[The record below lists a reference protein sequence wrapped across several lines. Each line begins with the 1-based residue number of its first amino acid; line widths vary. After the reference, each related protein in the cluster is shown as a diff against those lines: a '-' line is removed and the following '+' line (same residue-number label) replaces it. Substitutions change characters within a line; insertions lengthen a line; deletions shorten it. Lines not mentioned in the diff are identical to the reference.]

1 MKNSKLEKEFCIL
14 RDRIIEK
21 EFKHLNQQQKSVLLH
36 GNGPALTIS
45 CPGSGKTTV
54 LLNRLYY
61 LTKFGPV
68 YKTNIT
74 PDNITEQ
81 DIIVMKKYIDY
92 PSENTKILSIKT
104 INLIL
109 KYKVNPA
116 RILSITF
123 SRASAKDM
131 KERFSKN
138 FEEISSFPINFS
150 TIHSFCFS
158 LIREYAYIKRI
169 KYTLIEDDKHHLN
182 KYNLI
187 KKIYLDI
194 NKEYITEEK
203 LETLLNSIGYIK
215 NMLISVDEFL
225 KNNKVDI
232 DNFKIIYNT
241 YEEYK
246 RDNSLLDFD
255 DMLTV
260 ALEILMKDEYLL
272 EKYRSKFD
280 YIQVDEG
287 QDTSKAQ
294 MEIIKLLAYPKNNL
308 FIVADDDQSIYGFR
322 GAYPKGLFDFNKNY
336 SNGKLFLMEQNYR
349 SSRNIVSVCN
359 RFIKKNALRYNKNI
373 STENKYIE
381 PINIIKVDTIAD
393 QYKYLLEEI
402 KNRDSSNSCILFRN
416 NLSAIGII
424 ELFERNKI
432 PFYMRDVKVRF
443 FNHWLVQD
451 IINFM
456 IFAQDTSNMNIYE
469 NIYYK
474 KKGYISKK
482 QINYAK
488 TLNYSLCVFDRI
500 LDFPGLSEF
509 YKRILREL
517 KLDFKKLSKMSPG
530 EAINYI
536 EYDLEYEKYLKE
548 NSMRFG
554 YTYDSLKTILYYLK
568 LIANRSENLNDFLG
582 RLKYLQHLCLNSK
595 NNKNSITLSTVHSA
609 KGLEFDRVYMID
621 LIDGD
626 FPTIGS
632 IEAFEKGKF
641 DLLEEERRLFYVGMT
656 RAKYHLSLVSMNKV
670 GNKIV
675 SPSRF
680 LLELEEGRV

>member
-1 MKNSKLEKEFCIL
+1 
-14 RDRIIEK
+14 
-21 EFKHLNQQQKSVLLH
+21 
-36 GNGPALTIS
+36 
-45 CPGSGKTTV
+45 
-54 LLNRLYY
+54 
-61 LTKFGPV
+61 
-68 YKTNIT
+68 
-74 PDNITEQ
+74 
-81 DIIVMKKYIDY
+81 
-92 PSENTKILSIKT
+92 
-104 INLIL
+104 
-109 KYKVNPA
+109 
-116 RILSITF
+116 
-123 SRASAKDM
+123 
-131 KERFSKN
+131 
-138 FEEISSFPINFS
+138 
-150 TIHSFCFS
+150 
-158 LIREYAYIKRI
+158 
-169 KYTLIEDDKHHLN
+169 
-182 KYNLI
+182 
-187 KKIYLDI
+187 
-194 NKEYITEEK
+194 
-203 LETLLNSIGYIK
+203 
-215 NMLISVDEFL
+215 
-225 KNNKVDI
+225 
-232 DNFKIIYNT
+232 
-241 YEEYK
+241 
-246 RDNSLLDFD
+246 
-255 DMLTV
+255 
-260 ALEILMKDEYLL
+260 
-272 EKYRSKFD
+272 
-280 YIQVDEG
+280 
-287 QDTSKAQ
+287 
-294 MEIIKLLAYPKNNL
+294 
-308 FIVADDDQSIYGFR
+308 
-322 GAYPKGLFDFNKNY
+322 
-336 SNGKLFLMEQNYR
+336 
-349 SSRNIVSVCN
+349 
-359 RFIKKNALRYNKNI
+359 
-373 STENKYIE
+373 
-381 PINIIKVDTIAD
+381 
-393 QYKYLLEEI
+393 
-402 KNRDSSNSCILFRN
+402 
-416 NLSAIGII
+416 
-424 ELFERNKI
+424 
-432 PFYMRDVKVRF
+432 MRDVKVRF